1 MWFDVAAALA
11 QLQVCENPPDPFRM
25 TERNRTKV
33 AEVAR
38 IAAPLGPKP
47 DDEAAILAAVLSG
60 QQSLGAIA
68 TATKIGAT
76 RVYQLLDLM
85 RDAGRICVARDGRI
99 TANESVDAMQA
110 ILTA

>member
-11 QLQVCENPPDPFRM
+11 SLNDGETAPDVFRM
-25 TERNRTKV
+25 AERNRAKV

-38 IAAPLGPKP
+38 IAAPVDLQL
-47 DDEAAILAAVLSG
+47 DDEAAILVAIITGV
-60 QQSLGAIA
+60 QRPGAIA

-85 RDAGRICVARDGRI
+85 RDAGRIKVARDGRI
-99 TANESVDAMQA
+99 TARLVR
-110 ILTA
+110 